1 MLTAS
6 DYKGIGGLVVALV
19 GLITSFLLQRD
30 LRKVIELERK
40 NKKYKNRLLKALN
53 AIKGYQAVE
62 QDYAEIEGI
71 SVEAYRRKIR
81 KERQELFNTSFLS
94 PKRIDEMMQELE
106 EE

>member
-53 AIKGYQAVE
+53 AI
-62 QDYAEIEGI
+62 II
-71 SVEAYRRKIR
+71 SLYLTLNNASR
-81 KERQELFNTSFLS
+81 NTSSSIPDIQQVTFVAGFL
-94 PKRIDEMMQELE
+94 LA
-106 EE
+106 